1 MKRILIYLAVL
12 FAVVVLP
19 ISAIAQSLTWHTDQ
33 LVASTDQD
41 AFNSRVAISGS
52 NAVAVWSRFAGTQ
65 NGIFAS
71 RSANSGATWS
81 VPVQINFSARN
92 AANPQVAI
100 SGSNVV
106 AVWEEDDGSR
116 NRIYANH
123 SSDGGATWQG
133 AQVIEP
139 VSLSNGREPQVA
151 VSGNYVVVVWTL
163 DSGLS
168 ADIYTNHAT
177 FSGSTLPWVPA
188 SATWIETSSEAARF
202 SHLAMS
208 GSNVV
213 AVWSQ
218 GDGSHDRIYANY
230 STNAGVTWVGDTLIE
245 NTSTLDGNYPR
256 IAMSGNNVVAVW
268 MAYDS
273 LADLSRIYANC
284 ATFSGTVLTWT
295 PSNTARLDNI
305 YPFDGSAPQIAISG
319 SNVVAVWNGN
329 DGGTSRVYKAY
340 STNAG
345 TSWSVDTLLQTD
357 NTVNA
362 GNSQVAISGSNVV
375 AIWSQALGG
384 VYRFYARHSFNSGS
398 SWSAPVLIEDNS
410 GFNGTT
416 SHIAISGNNAVVAW
430 SQIDTY
436 GFFSIYANYATFS
449 SATIIGGAGGGG
461 GGGGCFIATTAFGTP
476 LAGQVDILRKFRD
489 RYLLTNDLG
498 RQFVAWYY
506 ENGPVAASFI
516 QDKPMAKAAVRA
528 ALYPLIGFSFLLIN
542 GFMSS
547 VVIGLLL
554 AGVLYFRFRFKKL
567 VAR

>member
-1 MKRILIYLAVL
+1 
-12 FAVVVLP
+12 
-19 ISAIAQSLTWHTDQ
+19 
-33 LVASTDQD
+33 
-41 AFNSRVAISGS
+41 
-52 NAVAVWSRFAGTQ
+52 
-65 NGIFAS
+65 
-71 RSANSGATWS
+71 
-81 VPVQINFSARN
+81 
-92 AANPQVAI
+92 
-100 SGSNVV
+100 
-106 AVWEEDDGSR
+106 
-116 NRIYANH
+116 
-123 SSDGGATWQG
+123 
-133 AQVIEP
+133 
-139 VSLSNGREPQVA
+139 
-151 VSGNYVVVVWTL
+151 
-163 DSGLS
+163 
-168 ADIYTNHAT
+168 
-177 FSGSTLPWVPA
+177 
-188 SATWIETSSEAARF
+188 
-202 SHLAMS
+202 
-208 GSNVV
+208 
-213 AVWSQ
+213 
-218 GDGSHDRIYANY
+218 
-230 STNAGVTWVGDTLIE
+230 
-245 NTSTLDGNYPR
+245 
-256 IAMSGNNVVAVW
+256 
-268 MAYDS
+268 
-273 LADLSRIYANC
+273 
-284 ATFSGTVLTWT
+284 
-295 PSNTARLDNI
+295 
-305 YPFDGSAPQIAISG
+305 
-319 SNVVAVWNGN
+319 VWNGN